1 MGADQSGG
9 IKMYIN
15 EWGQREAD
23 WYEVKRY
30 LKGSNGNDD
39 GSGTTCHKTR
49 KQAEKAKAEAIKTGK
64 YEAVFIDH
72 IAENSGIID

>member
-1 MGADQSGG
+1 MGASKGGG
-9 IKMYIN
+9 IEMYIN
-15 EWGQREAD
+15 AWGQREDD

-39 GSGTTCHKTR
+39 GSGTTRHKTR
-49 KQAEKAKAEAIKTGK
+49 KQAECAKAEAIKSGK
-64 YEAVFIDH
+64 YEVVYIDH